1 MESREKN
8 RQGKSV
14 FLTFMRPLLILLLI
28 EALVML
34 GILTAS
40 GVIPQLN
47 RNNENILEKQVQ
59 NRSVYLGNL
68 MEKWSDLD
76 MLALTINEET
86 QRMLDAGEITLDTL
100 GSSSDECAPLLLNVV
115 DDMISTLYAKQL
127 SGIFVIF
134 NTDSLPAQ
142 GETEQKHAG
151 ICIRDLDPNATPSAR
166 NEDLLLVRA
175 PIAVVRALNIST
187 DESWEPLF
195 SFPEMRG
202 DYQFAD
208 RLRMAGVDNIEDASD
223 YGYWNP
229 KPYSF
234 PGGSDGITYSIPL
247 VLRDGTVYGVVGV
260 ELLGDYL
267 RTLMPTEELHR
278 EEHGGMYMLL
288 MSDTERDDEGEASVV
303 ICAGE
308 STAQPE
314 KLKLTPEHDGCSF
327 TWEDGTEYFAASETI
342 ALYNRN
348 APFEHEVWQLVGA
361 VPKDE
366 LYSFSHSVI
375 FLLSLDLL
383 LVVLIGLLGSYL
395 ISRMLANPIKR
406 LSGEIAKV
414 KASEGIPELPR
425 TGMLEIDRFSDAFTA
440 LSREAVSAST
450 RFLRVI
456 RLTSIEIGGFEIR
469 YDENVVFVTENFFPM
484 LGLKDVKTADMTV
497 AEFEE
502 CTEYIKKNCKQ
513 LKERD
518 GSLVYKVRTEDGG
531 HRYVRINGTNTPGGR
546 VGVAEDI
553 TAAALERK
561 RVENERDYDVLT
573 GLLNRRAFYAQVG
586 MLFKTPETLGHAALL
601 MYDLDNLKYI
611 NDHYGHD
618 CGDKYISQA
627 GRRFRDSAP
636 ERAKCSRVS
645 GDEFFILIYGY
656 ESREELRE
664 ELKIFAEKI
673 RSNLFQLPNGE
684 TMQISASGGVAW
696 YPEDSTD
703 FGQLMKYAD
712 FAMYQIKHGRKDGV
726 GEFDLNLYNRASLRK
741 KAREDFYTLLRENR
755 IGYQFQPIVDARTGE
770 TAAYEALMRTD
781 LQALHG
787 PGAII
792 DLAHEEDRLQEIED
806 LTWLNAPAA
815 YMKLLE
821 EGKVLPEAKLFINS
835 IASVTLS
842 EEAARR
848 FTREFAQIREQI
860 IAEITETDQMTPEI
874 IETKRRHSGGTGVF
888 ALDDYGSGYNGE
900 RALLDL
906 RPKYIKV
913 DFSIIRD
920 IDKDSAKQH
929 ILLNTLSYAH
939 ERDVLVVAEGLETE
953 EELKTAIM
961 LGCDMVQGFLLAK
974 PADVPEEIPRHIVEL
989 IRSAQEERQKAA
1001 H

>member
-1 MESREKN
+1 MENREKD

-14 FLTFMRPLLILLLI
+14 FMTFMRPLLILLLI

-34 GILTAS
+34 GILAAS
-40 GVIPQLN
+40 RVIPQLN
-47 RNNENILEKQVQ
+47 RNSESILEKQVQ
-59 NRSVYLGNL
+59 NRTAYLGNL
-68 MEKWSDLD
+68 MKEWSELD
-76 MLALTINEET
+76 MLASTINEET
-86 QRMLDAGEITLDTL
+86 QRMLDAGELSLEGLD
-100 GSSSDECAPLLLNVV
+100 SSSDECAPLLLNVV
-115 DDMISTLYAKQL
+115 DDIITTLYTKQVN
-127 SGIFVIF
+127 GIFVVF
-134 NTDSLPAQ
+134 NTGSLPAE
-142 GETEQKHAG
+142 GEQAQKHTG
-151 ICIRDLDPNATPSAR
+151 ICIRDMDPNSTPSAR

-175 PIAVVRALNIST
+175 PITLVRALNISM
-187 DESWEPLF
+187 DEDWEPLF

-202 DYQFAD
+202 DYHFAD

-223 YGYWNP
+223 YGYWNSR
-229 KPYSF
+229 PYAL
-234 PGGSDGITYSIPL
+234 PDGDDGITYSMPL
-247 VLRDGTVYGVVGV
+247 VLDDGTVYGVLGV

-267 RTLMPTEELHR
+267 RTLIPTEELHR
-278 EEHGGMYMLL
+278 GEDSGLYMLL
-288 MSDTERDDEGEASVV
+288 MHDAERDGEGEASIVLS
-303 ICAGE
+303 AGK
-308 STAQPE
+308 STARTE
-314 KLKLTPEHDGCSF
+314 TLKLTPEHDGCSF
-327 TWEDGTEYFAASETI
+327 TWEDGTEYFAASGTI

-348 APFEHEVWQLVGA
+348 APFEHEQWQLVGA

-366 LYSFSHSVI
+366 LYAFSRNVI
-375 FLLSLDLL
+375 LLLLIDLL
-383 LVVLIGLLGSYL
+383 LVVLIGMFGSYL
-395 ISRMLANPIKR
+395 ISRMLSNPIKR
-406 LSGEIAKV
+406 LSRKIASV

-456 RLTSIEIGGFEIR
+456 QLASIELGGFETR
-469 YDENVVFVTENFFPM
+469 YDEDVVYVTDNFFQM
-484 LGLKDVKTADMTV
+484 LGMDDVKPGEMTV
-497 AEFEE
+497 AEFEKL
-502 CTEYIKKNCKQ
+502 TDYIKETCKPIR
-513 LKERD
+513 ERD
-518 GSLVYKVRTEDGG
+518 GSLIYRVKTADGG
-531 HRYVRINGTNTPGGR
+531 KRYVRINAKNIPGGR

-553 TAAALERK
+553 TVSALERK

-586 MLFKTPETLGHAALL
+586 ELFKAPERLGHAALM
-601 MYDLDNLKYI
+601 MYDLDDLKYI

-627 GRRFRDSAP
+627 GRRFSDSAP
-636 ERAKCSRVS
+636 ERAMCSRVS

-656 ESREELRE
+656 ENREELRE
-664 ELKIFAEKI
+664 ELKTFTGKI
-673 RSNLFQLPNGE
+673 RSNRFQLPNGE

-726 GEFDLNLYNRASLRK
+726 GEFDLEVYNRASLRK
-741 KAREDFYTLLRENR
+741 KAREDFYTLLSENR

-770 TAAYEALMRTD
+770 TTAYEALMRTD

-821 EGKVLPEAKLFINS
+821 AGKVLPEAKLFINS

-842 EEAARR
+842 EEAAKR
-848 FTREFAQIREQI
+848 FAREFAQIREKI

-939 ERDVLVVAEGLETE
+939 ERDMFVVAEGLETE
-953 EELKTAIM
+953 EELRTAIV

-974 PADVPEEIPRHIVEL
+974 PADVPEEIPRHIAEL
-989 IRSAQEERQKAA
+989 IRSAAAEREKAK